1 MAPWTAAVAIPVG
14 RDLFCKLILLFVSL
28 FFILISRER
37 VQKKTN
43 NKRNC
48 EVWDLTIKK
57 FVNTAIIASSL
68 LPYPSPF
75 VRDILQIFFLLLYK
89 KNLFGGN
96 IC

>member
-14 RDLFCKLILLFVSL
+14 RDLFGKLVLLFVSS
-28 FFILISRER
+28 FFIFISRKR
-37 VQKKTN
+37 VQKDTN
-43 NKRNC
+43 NKSNC
-48 EVWDLTIKK
+48 EAWDLTTEK
-57 FVNTAIIASSL
+57 FVNTAIIISSL

-89 KNLFGGN
+89 KKLFEGN